1 VNKKKQTMVDNE
13 KMIRAGVVVIT
24 GAGSGLGRALAI
36 NLADRGLK
44 VVGFGRNKSA
54 LQETASLINKGRF
67 YPMVVDVADSSVVD
81 MAFVE
86 IEKSYGTVTLLINN
100 AAIFP
105 RLDFLDET
113 PDSFQETMSVNL
125 GGVITCTH
133 SALKY
138 MKNNGLGRILNVAS
152 FADIAPMPASSA
164 YSVSKGAA
172 RILTKAL
179 VADLADRFPDIV
191 ITDWLPGMLATGM
204 GVPDGLDPAAAAKWG
219 AALALWHDPSLNG
232 VTFEQNCELLAPRPL
247 KRRVKDLILLRKSP
261 VARKI
266 IA

>member
-1 VNKKKQTMVDNE
+1 MNKVKQTMIGNDQ
-13 KMIRAGVVVIT
+13 MIRAGVVVIT

-44 VVGFGRNKSA
+44 VVGFGRNKLS
-54 LQETASLINKGRF
+54 LQETATLCDKGCF
-67 YPMVVDVADSSVVD
+67 YPMVVDVADSSAVD
-81 MAFVE
+81 TAFVA
-86 IEKSYGTVTLLINN
+86 IEKTYGAVTLLINN
-100 AAIFP
+100 AAIYP

-113 PDSFQETMSVNL
+113 PDSFRHVMNVNL
-125 GGVITCTH
+125 GGVVTCTLA
-133 SALKY
+133 ALKS
-138 MKNNGLGRILNVAS
+138 MQQTGLGRILNVAS
-152 FADIAPMPASSA
+152 FADIAPIPASSA

-204 GVPDGLDPAAAAKWG
+204 GIPDGLDPAISAKWG

-232 VTFEQNCELLAPRPL
+232 VTFEQDCELLPPRSL
-247 KRRVKDLILLRKSP
+247 KRRVKDLVLLRKP
-261 VARKI
+261 PTARRI
-266 IA
+266 IV

>member
-1 VNKKKQTMVDNE
+1 MAENE
-13 KMIRAGVVVIT
+13 QMIRAGVVVIT

-44 VVGFGRNKSA
+44 VVGFGRNKSS
-54 LQETASLINKGRF
+54 LEETATLTDKGYF
-67 YPMVVDVADSSVVD
+67 YPMVVDVADSSAVD
-81 MAFVE
+81 TAFVA
-86 IEKSYGTVTLLINN
+86 IEKAHGTVTLLINN
-100 AAIFP
+100 AAIHP

-113 PDSFQETMSVNL
+113 PESFQQTMSVNL
-125 GGVITCTH
+125 CGVVACTH
-133 SALKY
+133 AALKS
-138 MKNNGLGRILNVAS
+138 MQQTGLGRIVNVAS
-152 FADIAPMPASSA
+152 FADIAPAPASSA

-204 GVPDGLDPAAAAKWG
+204 GVPDGLDPTISAKWG

-232 VTFEQNCELLAPRPL
+232 TTFEQNYELLPPRSL
-247 KRRVKDLILLRKSP
+247 KRRVKDLMLLRKLP

-266 IA
+266 IV